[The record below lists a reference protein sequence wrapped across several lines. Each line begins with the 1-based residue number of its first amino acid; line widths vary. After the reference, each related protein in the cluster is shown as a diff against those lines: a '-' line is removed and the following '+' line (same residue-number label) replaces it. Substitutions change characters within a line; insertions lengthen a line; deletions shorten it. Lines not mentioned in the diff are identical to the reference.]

1 MPEITS
7 HRQPERAG
15 GTFVDPVAERVRD
28 LAAGLTALL
37 DEAEAARRLRAEVAG
52 ASGVAGSDGASEV
65 AGSDGASAVCA
76 WNHFENIPTFYN
88 WNNRP
93 R

>member
-1 MPEITS
+1 MPETTS
-7 HRQPERAG
+7 HRQPERVG
-15 GTFVDPVAERVRD
+15 GAEPDPVADRVRE
-28 LAAGLTALL
+28 AAGGLTALL
-37 DEAEAARRLRAEVAG
+37 HEAEAARLLRAEV
-52 ASGVAGSDGASEV
+52 SGG
-65 AGSDGASAVCA
+65 DGASAVCA

>member
-1 MPEITS
+1 MSRSTNSPGLEPP
-7 HRQPERAG
+7 H
-15 GTFVDPVAERVRD
+15 VHDPLRDRVMATRD
-28 LAAGLTALL
+28 GLTALL
-37 DEAEAARRLRAEVAG
+37 AEAATARGARAEAG
-52 ASGVAGSDGASEV
+52 GDG
-65 AGSDGASAVCA
+65 SAVCA

>member
-7 HRQPERAG
+7 HRRPECEADDAPDDV
-15 GTFVDPVAERVRD
+15 TERVRE
-28 LAAGLTALL
+28 AAPGLVALL
-37 DEAEAARRLRAEVAG
+37 QEAADARRLRAEVAG
-52 ASGVAGSDGASEV
+52 GDGV
-65 AGSDGASAVCA
+65 SAVCA

>member
-1 MPEITS
+1 MPELT
-7 HRQPERAG
+7 
-15 GTFVDPVAERVRD
+15 DPVSDRVR
-28 LAAGLTALL
+28 AAADGLEQLL
-37 DEAEAARRLRAEVAG
+37 AEARTARAARAETAG
-52 ASGVAGSDGASEV
+52 D
-65 AGSDGASAVCA
+65 DGASAVCA

>member
-1 MPEITS
+1 MPE
-7 HRQPERAG
+7 HR
-15 GTFVDPVAERVRD
+15 DPVADRVHRA
-28 LAAGLTALL
+28 AAGLTQLL
-37 DEAEAARRLRAEVAG
+37 EEAATARSARAEVSGTG
-52 ASGVAGSDGASEV
+52 ADG
-65 AGSDGASAVCA
+65 GAAVCA

>member
-1 MPEITS
+1 MPETTS
-7 HRQPERAG
+7 RRPSDDNG
-15 GTFVDPVAERVRD
+15 MPFVDPVAERVRG
-28 LAAGLTALL
+28 AREGLTALL
-37 DEAEAARRLRAEVAG
+37 AEAQDARRSRTE
-52 ASGVAGSDGASEV
+52 ASGDRAAG
-65 AGSDGASAVCA
+65 DGASAVCA

>member
-1 MPEITS
+1 MPETTS
-7 HRQPERAG
+7 LRPSDQLEGERAAG
-15 GTFVDPVAERVRD
+15 GDADDLTERVAGAR
-28 LAAGLTALL
+28 AGLSALL
-37 DEAEAARRLRAEVAG
+37 SEAEQARRARAEAADPAG
-52 ASGVAGSDGASEV
+52 G
-65 AGSDGASAVCA
+65 AVCA

>member
-1 MPEITS
+1 MHEETEI
-7 HRQPERAG
+7 
-15 GTFVDPVAERVRD
+15 DPLTERVRSARAG
-28 LAAGLTALL
+28 LAALL
-37 DEAEAARRLRAEVAG
+37 CEADQARQRRAEAASAA
-52 ASGVAGSDGASEV
+52 DG
-65 AGSDGASAVCA
+65 GAVCA

>member
-1 MPEITS
+1 MFNATDA
-7 HRQPERAG
+7 RAPERDGA
-15 GTFVDPVAERVRD
+15 P
-28 LAAGLTALL
+28 
-37 DEAEAARRLRAEVAG
+37 DEAERLDARVREVADRLAGLLGEAQRARLRRAEAQG
-52 ASGVAGSDGASEV
+52 ADG
-65 AGSDGASAVCA
+65 GTAVCA

>member
-7 HRQPERAG
+7 HRRPEREADDG
-15 GTFVDPVAERVRD
+15 VIERVRE
-28 LAAGLTALL
+28 AGPALVEL
-37 DEAEAARRLRAEVAG
+37 LQEAEDARRLR
-52 ASGVAGSDGASEV
+52 SEV
-65 AGSDGASAVCA
+65 SGGDGASAVCA

>member
-7 HRQPERAG
+7 PRPSEDVE
-15 GTFVDPVAERVRD
+15 TDPVTARVQD
-28 LAAGLTALL
+28 TQAGLSALL
-37 DEAEAARRLRAEVAG
+37 QEAAEARQLREE
-52 ASGVAGSDGASEV
+52 GSTQEG
-65 AGSDGASAVCA
+65 SAVCA

>member
-1 MPEITS
+1 MPETTS
-7 HRQPERAG
+7 HRRHDHVTEPAN
-15 GTFVDPVAERVRD
+15 DPVGERVRQ
-28 LAAGLTALL
+28 ARAGLTALL
-37 DEAEAARRLRAEVAG
+37 REAEQARRRRAEAAPD
-52 ASGVAGSDGASEV
+52 GS
-65 AGSDGASAVCA
+65 SAVCA